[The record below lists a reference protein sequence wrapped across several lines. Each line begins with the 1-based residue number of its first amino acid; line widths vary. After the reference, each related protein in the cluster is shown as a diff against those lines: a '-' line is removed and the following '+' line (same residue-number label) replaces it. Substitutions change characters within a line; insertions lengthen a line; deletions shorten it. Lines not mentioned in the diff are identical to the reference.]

1 MIKYK
6 LATKKEASGIAKLLQ
21 KKYGKHY
28 RPIKFTP
35 NFIKSRLKRKD
46 VFYVVAIENK
56 KIIGTIRATK
66 VDMDLVEFRHE
77 VFSSVEIGKEL
88 VKKILKILKNKKI
101 RKVVARTIS
110 IDRLNNKIYKSL
122 KFKREGYFKN
132 HYRKGTH
139 IIQYAK
145 FLR

>member
-1 MIKYK
+1 M
-6 LATKKEASGIAKLLQ
+6 
-21 KKYGKHY
+21 
-28 RPIKFTP
+28 KFTP
-35 NFIKSRLKRKD
+35 QFVKERLRRKG

-56 KIIGTIRATK
+56 KIVGTMRATI
-66 VDMDLVEFRHE
+66 VDINLVEFRHE
-77 VFSSVEIGKEL
+77 VFPDTKVGKGLVEKMLSVL
-88 VKKILKILKNKKI
+88 KKKRT

-110 IDRLNNKIYKSL
+110 TDRLNNRVYKGL
-122 KFKREGYFKN
+122 RFRKEGFFKD